1 MIIKKVYLFVS
12 CFLLSLSGWSQIH
25 SVSGKVVD
33 TVNEPVAFANIL
45 VLHAQDSIALTG
57 TSSDEN
63 GKFIINNIE
72 TGTYILKTSFIG
84 FKDDFTPINIS
95 SNTDN
100 IAVVLEESIEQLS
113 AVQLVFQ
120 KPTLKREADRLVF
133 KVENTALSQ
142 GNLVEVLRSTP
153 SILVLD
159 DTILVKNE
167 SPTVYINDRR
177 VHLSSSELI
186 ELLQGTSAA
195 NIKSVEVI
203 TNPSSKY
210 SAQGTAGIINVVLK
224 KGQKKRFNS
233 SLEVFTGYRLTGGVN
248 YNLAQSGETGSSWY
262 ANAGIGYSEP
272 KAINDIFLRSPN
284 NVPDISTQ
292 ESDRIRNQYYY
303 LINLGGTKKFNENN
317 SLSGSLT
324 YRGAQSDN
332 SNTTFYEDFNE
343 GSLFNS
349 SNRNENEDETN
360 NFINGNISFD
370 HKFKKEG
377 HQLSFSASGEY
388 TEGDE
393 DAVISTMEIVPL
405 SETLNQDV
413 TKNEEKISR
422 YVLSTDYTLP
432 MKNNYTLEL
441 GYRSD
446 LTSTEND
453 FSVERQSDNMTFV
466 IPEFT
471 DKTDYDEKVH
481 AFYGQLSKKYE
492 KLSVNLGLRTEISD
506 IDISSQ
512 ANNFSNSKN
521 YTDWFPSIFLNY
533 AFNEKNK
540 IQFSVS
546 RRINRPRSWIIVP
559 FSTFTDERNIFI
571 GNSDINPSYVV
582 ATELSYTTKISSK
595 FSFYPTLF
603 YRNTTDEMEFFVEK
617 QQITIGSETQD
628 IFASTIANI
637 GDYTT
642 SGTELGV
649 SYKPFNWWNMYGEI
663 VLNGFKQ
670 RGSFRGA
677 SFDGD
682 GLLVSGRYNTTFNFF
697 KSMKFQIQNYYR
709 GPIETGQYRRKGFYG
724 MNIGISNDLFKGNGS
739 IAFNIRDV
747 FNSNKRL
754 VTTFGPDFTRD
765 LELQYRVRQI
775 NLSLTYR
782 FNQKQ
787 HKGKKG
793 NQYDNFEII
802 N

>member
-1 MIIKKVYLFVS
+1 MNKSITLFALLFSITLFAQKVEVKGQIKDNQNQEV
-12 CFLLSLSGWSQIH
+12 
-25 SVSGKVVD
+25 
-33 TVNEPVAFANIL
+33 PFASI
-45 VLHAQDSIALTG
+45 VFKSFKDSSKIFG
-57 TSSDEN
+57 TLGDEN
-63 GKFIINNIE
+63 GNFVIEIPKDNYSLEISVVGIEPKIIELDLRDKKATLNMGIITVSTEVSLDEVVVKGNK
-72 TGTYILKTSFIG
+72 TAYKVDLDKKTYNVSQDIVAKGGSLTDVMQNLPSVQVESDGNVSIRGDQNVRILVDGKPSG
-84 FKDDFTPINIS
+84 LAS
-95 SNTDN
+95 SAELFAT
-100 IAVVLEESIEQLS
+100 IPASSIE
-113 AVQLVFQ
+113 
-120 KPTLKREADRLVF
+120 K
-133 KVENTALSQ
+133 
-142 GNLVEVLRSTP
+142 
-153 SILVLD
+153 
-159 DTILVKNE
+159 
-167 SPTVYINDRR
+167 
-177 VHLSSSELI
+177 
-186 ELLQGTSAA
+186 
-195 NIKSVEVI
+195 VEVI

-446 LTSTEND
+446 LSSIEND

-546 RRINRPRSWIIVP
+546 RRINRPRSWMIVP